1 MIEAVQ
7 GAFQVD
13 AAEGS
18 RRRARMAVLVACSE
32 HDRGERDRH
41 QHVPLPPGRL
51 PRAPERH
58 GDQGLGE
65 EHERHR
71 DGQRQ
76 GAAACAVDPQVPPRR
91 EQVRRHGERQ
101 QRPAATARVRT
112 RSRDRGVRTRPPRPS
127 PTRSTR
133 RRGPRASAP
142 AAGAAS
148 PRCARPSRSRRA
160 PRTPTARMRPAGVA
174 STNPP
179 FGPSSTTP
187 GVANACS
194 ARNPALV
201 SSTIDTR
208 KSRSSPLRRATSLT
222 IRPRATLI
230 RATPNTSQ
238 KCDGWC
244 SQCTSSDGNPSIRA
258 SPASGTISAAAR
270 NQGEGPAVRD
280 ASSIAPSCRVIRSCA
295 SPIRPTGR

>member
-1 MIEAVQ
+1 MQ
-7 GAFQVD
+7 
-13 AAEGS
+13 
-18 RRRARMAVLVACSE
+18 RARSWRTRSPSARATPTTTPATRARTPWRSGPR
-32 HDRGERDRH
+32 RGTRT
-41 QHVPLPPGRL
+41 
-51 PRAPERH
+51 
-58 GDQGLGE
+58 
-65 EHERHR
+65 
-71 DGQRQ
+71 
-76 GAAACAVDPQVPPRR
+76 PPRR
-91 EQVRRHGERQ
+91 PAEGDGGVCDRSAGTATPRTGTPPRRTAAA
-101 QRPAATARVRT
+101 PAATARVRT
-112 RSRDRGVRTRPPRPS
+112 RSRDRAVRTRPPRPS

-142 AAGAAS
+142 AAGAVS
-148 PRCARPSRSRRA
+148 PRCARPSRSRTAR
-160 PRTPTARMRPAGVA
+160 RTPEARMRPAGVA

-222 IRPRATLI
+222 IRPRATLS

-280 ASSIAPSCRVIRSCA
+280 ASSIAPSCRVILSCA
-295 SPIRPTGR
+295 SPIRPTGC